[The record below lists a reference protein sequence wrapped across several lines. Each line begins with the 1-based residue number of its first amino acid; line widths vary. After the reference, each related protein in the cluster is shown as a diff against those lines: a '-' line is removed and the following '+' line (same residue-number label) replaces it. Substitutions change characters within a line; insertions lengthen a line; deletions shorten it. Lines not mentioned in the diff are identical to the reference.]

1 MARLVGQ
8 KEVVQ
13 AWLYDAVTLEPDPAE
28 HSSATFFQVPLGQA
42 GKTQYDTNLETS
54 AQLPGVNALTIT
66 AMLVKIEDLHHPE
79 DFQKI
84 LSGYMGLVI
93 GQKVYPDWAPIW
105 LYQGGPSYRVAA
117 AGSSDVGPWALG
129 GDASIRN
136 VLKFSRA
143 FYISIRPGE
152 TFRVEMHWPS
162 PIKLTQK
169 VKVWVMLFGL
179 RERAVQ

>member
-13 AWLYDAVTLEPDPAE
+13 AWLYDSFTLEEGVAYTN
-28 HSSATFFQVPLGQA
+28 ATFFQVPLGQA

-54 AQLPGVNALTIT
+54 AQLPGVNALTVT
-66 AMLVKIEDLHHPE
+66 AMLVKIEDKHKAVN
-79 DFQKI
+79 FQKI
-84 LSGYMGLVI
+84 LSGYMGLMI

-105 LYQGGPSYRVAA
+105 LYQGGPSYRIAVAA
-117 AGSSDVGPWALG
+117 SSGADYEYALG

-152 TFRVEMHWPS
+152 TFRVEMHWPDA
-162 PIKLTQK
+162 ITLDET
-169 VKVWVMLFGL
+169 VKVWVMMFGL